1 MRCVSARQPNWKQE
15 NGIGSGQ
22 GQLWSKLE
30 QKTVAGIVAEAGAG
44 TATATAA
51 STTGNGSAQP
61 GGATRRTSG
70 KMERQTRWTHGRTT
84 YTVSA
89 LLVASPGYTSN
100 TFITSA
106 RVTDG
111 KCAYSSFVAR
121 SPRTQP
127 CASLPAS
134 QSVVCLGLMSCARA
148 KGQMKIFQLLQTPP
162 ALGRNVNLTL

>member
-127 CASLPAS
+127 CARLPACQPAS
-134 QSVVCLGLMSCARA
+134 PSSALALCHAQ
-148 KGQMKIFQLLQTPP
+148 GQKDK
-162 ALGRNVNLTL
+162 